1 MLGTGRCRR
10 GARGHLTRGLQ
21 GLGSLER
28 GEVCVMDCTGQAIRH
43 HAQRFYFCQNL
54 AACPLAWN
62 ASSMWSTNTRTLA
75 GTSLRLV

>member
-1 MLGTGRCRR
+1 MLGKVRCKR
-10 GARGHLTRGLQ
+10 GAQVHLTRGHQ
-21 GLGSLER
+21 GVGSLER
-28 GEVCVMDCTGQAIRH
+28 GEVCVMDCTGQAIHR
-43 HAQRFYFCQNL
+43 HAQRLYFCQNL